1 MQVYIE
7 EKEEEEEEEEER
19 GGAKQVSVCALRLC
33 LDTFKYND

>member
-1 MQVYIE
+1 MQVFIE

-19 GGAKQVSVCALRLC
+19 GEAKQVSVCALRLC

>member
-7 EKEEEEEEEEER
+7 EKEEEEEEGKER
-19 GGAKQVSVCALRLC
+19 GEAKQVSVCALRLC

>member
-7 EKEEEEEEEEER
+7 EKDEEEEEEEER
-19 GGAKQVSVCALRLC
+19 GQAKQVSVCALRLC

>member
-7 EKEEEEEEEEER
+7 EKEEEEEEEKEEER
-19 GGAKQVSVCALRLC
+19 AKQVLVCALRLC

>member
-7 EKEEEEEEEEER
+7 EKEEEEKEEEER
-19 GGAKQVSVCALRLC
+19 GEAKQVSVCALRLC